1 MDQKGQ
7 TPKPPSIRTE
17 RALAGQEARFVA
29 GVDEAGRGPWAGPVV
44 AAAVIFPDRKP
55 PKGLHDSK
63 LLSAEKR
70 EELYMSIRAAG
81 VVGVGI
87 VSVEDIDRVNILQAT
102 FLAMQI
108 AVAALPSEPEIVLV
122 DGNRC
127 PALSQRS
134 VPVIEGDRLC
144 PSIAAASIIAKV
156 TRDRLMCE
164 LAADFPGYGWHS
176 NKGYG
181 TPAHAE
187 AITLL
192 GVTCHH
198 RQSFAPIRLALGRA
212 MPAAPATGA
221 QAVHPDLS
229 AQDFPLADF
238 FDQEAI
244 P

>member
-1 MDQKGQ
+1 MI
-7 TPKPPSIRTE
+7 PSFSAPE
-17 RALAGQEARFVA
+17 R
-29 GVDEAGRGPWAGPVV
+29 
-44 AAAVIFPDRKP
+44 
-55 PKGLHDSK
+55 
-63 LLSAEKR
+63 R
-70 EELYMSIRAAG
+70 EELYLTIRAAG
-81 VVGVGI
+81 VVGIGI
-87 VSVEDIDRVNILQAT
+87 VNVEDIDRVNILQAT

-108 AVAALPSEPEIVLV
+108 AVAALSRDPEIVLV

-127 PALSQRS
+127 PALSQRA

-156 TRDRLMCE
+156 TRDRLMCD
-164 LAADFPGYGWHS
+164 LAGDFPGYSWHS

-212 MPAAPATGA
+212 APADA
-221 QAVHPDLS
+221 SAELQALHLDLS
-229 AQDFPLADF
+229 P
-238 FDQEAI
+238 QELF
-244 P
+244 

>member
-1 MDQKGQ
+1 MEPKGQ

-17 RALAGQEARFVA
+17 RALAGPQARLVA

-63 LLSAEKR
+63 LLTAERR
-70 EELYMSIRAAG
+70 EELYVSIRSAG
-81 VVGVGI
+81 LVGVGI

-108 AVAALPSEPEIVLV
+108 AVAALTNEPEVVLV

-127 PALSQRS
+127 PAIRQRA
-134 VPVIEGDRLC
+134 VAVIEGDRLC

-156 TRDRLMCE
+156 TRDRLMSE
-164 LAADFPGYGWHS
+164 LGEDFPGYSWHS

-187 AITLL
+187 AIARL

-198 RQSFAPIRLALGRA
+198 RQSFAPIRTALGRTA
-212 MPAAPATGA
+212 GMSVGA
-221 QAVHPDLS
+221 GLDTFLDSSPQDL
-229 AQDFPLADF
+229 L
-238 FDQEAI
+238 
-244 P
+244 

>member
-1 MDQKGQ
+1 MEQKGQ

-17 RALAGQEARFVA
+17 RALAGQEVRLVA

-63 LLSAEKR
+63 LLSAERR
-70 EELYMSIRAAG
+70 EELYLTIRAAG
-81 VVGVGI
+81 VVGIGI

-102 FLAMQI
+102 FIAMQI
-108 AVAALPSEPEIVLV
+108 AVAALSNVPEVVLV

-127 PALSQRS
+127 PALGPRA

-156 TRDRLMCE
+156 TRDRLMCD
-164 LAADFPGYGWHS
+164 LADDFPGYHWHN

-198 RQSFAPIRLALGRA
+198 RQSFAPIRAALSGVSGVSA
-212 MPAAPATGA
+212 GA
-221 QAVHPDLS
+221 GLEAFIDLS
-229 AQDFPLADF
+229 SQDLL
-238 FDQEAI
+238 
-244 P
+244 

>member
-1 MDQKGQ
+1 MEQKGR

-17 RALAGQEARFVA
+17 RALAGQEARLVA

-55 PKGLHDSK
+55 PKGLNDSK
-63 LLSAEKR
+63 LLTAERR
-70 EELYMSIRAAG
+70 EELYLTIRAAG
-81 VVGVGI
+81 LVGVGI
-87 VSVEDIDRVNILQAT
+87 VSVEEIDRVNILQAT
-102 FLAMQI
+102 FIAMRI
-108 AVAALPSEPEIVLV
+108 AVAALSREPEIVLI

-127 PALSQRS
+127 PALEQRA

-156 TRDRLMCE
+156 TRDRLMRQ
-164 LAADFPGYGWHS
+164 LAGDFPGYHWHS

-187 AITLL
+187 AISLL

-198 RQSFAPIRLALGRA
+198 RHSFAPIRSALGRTTA
-212 MPAAPATGA
+212 MSVGSGLDAFAHSSP
-221 QAVHPDLS
+221 QDL
-229 AQDFPLADF
+229 L
-238 FDQEAI
+238 
-244 P
+244 